1 MKFIILNFVLAIGIF
16 GYFFVLPESTIKD
29 QVIDIKQVRIMR
41 AYFSSI
47 VLKQLAF
54 LVNFL
59 LFRGRI

>member
-29 QVIDIKQVRIMR
+29 QVIDINQVRIMR

-47 VLKQLAF
+47 VPK
-54 LVNFL
+54 
-59 LFRGRI
+59 